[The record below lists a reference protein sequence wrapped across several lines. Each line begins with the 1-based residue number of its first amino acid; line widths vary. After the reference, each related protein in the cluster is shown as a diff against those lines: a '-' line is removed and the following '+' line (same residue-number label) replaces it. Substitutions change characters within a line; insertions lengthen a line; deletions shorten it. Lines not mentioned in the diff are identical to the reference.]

1 MSFEEPLNV
10 YPKSSNELKEQL
22 EDIMEI
28 KREGKEQKVRN
39 FSFKHYLDWAAKK
52 LCSRAHKKQFSISV
66 WIFLKSCCSYG
77 IVLNP
82 IHPDSPLHSGLYW
95 TIVCTI
101 KGYNIYNIRR

>member
-39 FSFKHYLDWAAKK
+39 FSFKHYLD
-52 LCSRAHKKQFSISV
+52 
-66 WIFLKSCCSYG
+66 
-77 IVLNP
+77 
-82 IHPDSPLHSGLYW
+82 
-95 TIVCTI
+95 
-101 KGYNIYNIRR
+101 